1 MQAFCSAAPVAKDW
15 RSCFWRCFPARF
27 SGLRQQVNVYQ
38 CWSKQP
44 WPWWCQ
50 GLRLQKLNRNT
61 SQSPS
66 GSTQVRRGRLGR
78 CWHGCRGATEG
89 KDTNTLY
96 CIAKFMTLIVFLWLS
111 PCGFWPRIATPNSMR
126 TFRSLSFFAHIS
138 TGWIAILGQRSH
150 STKDS
155 YRTTL
160 FPRFLLWNN
169 HRRLWG
175 YQGLSGAIV
184 SMCQWPWIVCD
195 MFGFGFSSVL
205 WYVASC
211 SYITWEWTS

>member
-1 MQAFCSAAPVAKDW
+1 MQAFCSSAPVAKDW
-15 RSCFWRCFPARF
+15 RSCFWRCFSARF

-89 KDTNTLY
+89 KETNTLY

-169 HRRLWG
+169 NRRLAIRAWVG
-175 YQGLSGAIV
+175 PLFLCANGAELYVTCLVLVSHLS
-184 SMCQWPWIVCD
+184 
-195 MFGFGFSSVL
+195 

-211 SYITWEWTS
+211 SCITWEQTS

>member
-1 MQAFCSAAPVAKDW
+1 MQAFCSSAPVAKDW
-15 RSCFWRCFPARF
+15 RSCFWRCFSARF

-89 KDTNTLY
+89 KETNTLY

-184 SMCQWPWIVCD
+184 SMRQWRWIVCN

-205 WYVASC
+205 VCCFLQLYHMR
-211 SYITWEWTS
+211 TN